1 MELCCWGWNTHG
13 QVLNIN
19 TTNINNFIDEEDKFN
34 MGIIDGELYISNEVR
49 MVSVG
54 GAHTCFVL
62 SRYGEGGNKL
72 YCRGYNLEGQINTPY
87 DSRFDVE
94 SITAGYKHSCS
105 IAKSG
110 QLYCWGRNKHGES
123 DIDIGKIDFNI
134 NNNGLK
140 IVNNDNDNNDN
151 NNNDKYTT
159 IAPLK
164 FSPNLSEEVDIS
176 QNDKGKYFLIG
187 RYHTCLMSEKN
198 KVRCF
203 GSNRFGQIRK
213 DDG

>member
-1 MELCCWGWNTHG
+1 M
-13 QVLNIN
+13 LNIN
-19 TTNINNFIDEEDKFN
+19 TTNINGFIDEEDQFN
-34 MGIIDGELYISNEVR
+34 MGIMHGQLYISNEVR

-62 SRYGEGGNKL
+62 TRHGEGVNKL
-72 YCRGYNLEGQINTPY
+72 YCKGYNLEGQLNIPY
-87 DSRFDVE
+87 DSRFEVE

-110 QLYCWGRNKHGES
+110 QLYCWGKNKHGET
-123 DIDIGKIDFNI
+123 DVDIGKLDFNI

-140 IVNNDNDNNDN
+140 IVNNNDNDNDDDN
-151 NNNDKYTT
+151 KYTK

-164 FSPNLSEEVDIS
+164 FSPNLLELVVTS

-187 RYHTCLMSEKN
+187 KNHTCLLSEKN

-203 GSNRFGQIRK
+203 GSNKFGQIGK
-213 DDG
+213 DAG